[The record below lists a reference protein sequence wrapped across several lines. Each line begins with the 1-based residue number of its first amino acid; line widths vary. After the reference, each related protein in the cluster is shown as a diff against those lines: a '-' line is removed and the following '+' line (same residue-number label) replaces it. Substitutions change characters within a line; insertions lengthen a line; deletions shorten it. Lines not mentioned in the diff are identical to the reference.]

1 MRPFRGIAAALLAL
15 AVACGG
21 DPDQGP
27 GEIAFDRDACDHCRM
42 LISDPLFAAQVR
54 DAEGRLH
61 RFDDPGCAVLWLDAD
76 PARRAREVWVQA
88 VDTKTW
94 VAAEEA
100 RFVDVGASPMG
111 YGFAARSGADPG
123 SIGFEDLRAR
133 IREIDGARR

>member
-1 MRPFRGIAAALLAL
+1 MRPMGLAAAALLL
-15 AVACGG
+15 LVACGG
-21 DPDQGP
+21 DPAQGP
-27 GEIAFDRDACDHCRM
+27 GEITFDRDTCDHCRM

-54 DAEGRLH
+54 TEDGKLH

-100 RFVDVGASPMG
+100 RFADVKASPMG
-111 YGFAARSGADPG
+111 YGFAARSGADPA
-123 SIGFEDLRAR
+123 SIGFEELKAR
-133 IREIDGARR
+133 VREIDRERR